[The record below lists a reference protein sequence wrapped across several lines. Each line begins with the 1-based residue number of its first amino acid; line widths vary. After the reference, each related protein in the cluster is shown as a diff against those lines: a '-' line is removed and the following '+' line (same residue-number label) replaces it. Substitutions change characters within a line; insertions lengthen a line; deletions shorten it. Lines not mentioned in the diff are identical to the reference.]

1 MLEDRQGK
9 CLSVLAKYL
18 LREFSI
24 AQEKVWGG
32 GTELNGFMVLEW
44 LKFMELFL
52 LIQLLFT
59 KAGVDTNVS
68 FWIVLSTR
76 NPSRQSDLVQEV
88 DVSLWALDTWCLLRW
103 PTHIHKTHYVV

>member
-59 KAGVDTNVS
+59 KAGVDTMCRSGLCYRRAIQVGS
-68 FWIVLSTR
+68 QI
-76 NPSRQSDLVQEV
+76 
-88 DVSLWALDTWCLLRW
+88 
-103 PTHIHKTHYVV
+103 